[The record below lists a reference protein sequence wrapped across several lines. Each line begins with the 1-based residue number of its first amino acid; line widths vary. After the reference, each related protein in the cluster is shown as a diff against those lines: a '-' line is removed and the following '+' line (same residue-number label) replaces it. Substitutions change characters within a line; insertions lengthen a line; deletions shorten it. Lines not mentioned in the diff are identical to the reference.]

1 MFFYLLPSSTEGSLR
16 GLYTRLHAR
25 FAEGL
30 RGGPV
35 EVALDP
41 AARDAS
47 DRRSHG
53 SVVLVALGQRVQVVE
68 RTRRGT
74 GGENAAMLAL
84 CGTPRPAASA
94 FPRRWELHETYDERL
109 GDLVMLVHDAI
120 MDEAPGALA
129 LDPRRNERLDGGGQ
143 GLRRP
148 GRSPGSA
155 GGSARRRR

>member
-1 MFFYLLPSSTEGSLR
+1 MFFYLLPLSTKGSLR
-16 GLYTRLHAR
+16 GLYARLQAR

-30 RGGPV
+30 RGSPI

-41 AARDAS
+41 AAREAS
-47 DRRSHG
+47 DRRSQG
-53 SVVLVALGQRVQVVE
+53 SVVLVALGQRVKVVE

-74 GGENAAMLAL
+74 GGENAGMLAL
-84 CGTPRPAASA
+84 CGSPRPAASA

-109 GDLVMLVHDAI
+109 GDLIMFVHDAI

-129 LDPRRNERLDGGGQ
+129 LDPRRNERLGSGVRVV
-143 GLRRP
+143 RRP

-155 GGSARRRR
+155 GGTGRRAR